1 MKNALWIAMVT
12 LLLPAGGIFDA
23 PLAQAETELDV
34 AAQITGISLAENR
47 RLGEGDEIKKSNGSN
62 NPFLAAA
69 KRHQLEFAELL
80 GLAQA
85 IKENLD
91 THGYE
96 ATEEEVDDLLMKNA
110 ALQIQALRY
119 VHALE
124 LSRSYLESGF
134 RPVSKR
140 AQDWDGRMCNADEE
154 CIKLDPITALFT
166 IATAQALH

>member
-1 MKNALWIAMVT
+1 MKLSFWTVIIA
-12 LLLPAGGIFDA
+12 LLLPAGA
-23 PLAQAETELDV
+23 LLATPSAAAEDELDV
-34 AAQITGISLAENR
+34 AAQITGITLAEKR
-47 RLGEGDEIKKSNGSN
+47 RLDEAEEIKKSNGSN

-85 IKENLD
+85 IKEELD

-96 ATEEEVDDLLMKNA
+96 ATEEQVDDLLMKNA

-124 LSRSYLESGF
+124 LSRGYLESGF
-134 RPVSKR
+134 RPVSQK
-140 AQDWDGRMCNADEE
+140 AQDWDGRMCNEEDE
-154 CIKLDPITALFT
+154 CIRLDPITALFT

>member
-1 MKNALWIAMVT
+1 MKNALWIAIVA
-12 LLLPAGGIFDA
+12 LLLPGGFVLATPPAG
-23 PLAQAETELDV
+23 AESELDV
-34 AAQITGISLAENR
+34 AAQITGVLLAENR
-47 RLGEGDEIKKSNGSN
+47 RLESAEEIKRSNGSN
-62 NPFLAAA
+62 NAFLAAA

-85 IKENLD
+85 IKDELD
-91 THGYE
+91 THGYQ
-96 ATEEEVDDLLMKNA
+96 ATEDEVDELLMKNA

-124 LSRSYLESGF
+124 LSRGYLESGF

-140 AQDWDGRMCNADEE
+140 AQDWDGRMCNDDDE

-166 IATAQALH
+166 IATAQALQ